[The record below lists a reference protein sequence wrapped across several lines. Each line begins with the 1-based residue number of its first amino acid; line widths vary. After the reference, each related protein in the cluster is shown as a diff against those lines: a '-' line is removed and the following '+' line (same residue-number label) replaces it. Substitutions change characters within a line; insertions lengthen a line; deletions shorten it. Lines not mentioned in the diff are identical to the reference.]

1 VTSGTIPPPGRASA
15 FVEAQPM
22 LVNASRF
29 RKVHEADWA
38 RLEQLVT
45 RCEKRSVRALADED
59 LLALPLL
66 YRSALSTL
74 SVARETSLD
83 RSLIRYL
90 EQLCARAYFQIYGVP
105 TSALRQLGHF
115 FAHGW
120 PDAVKALWRETLVAL
135 LLTLAG
141 GLVGYLLVASDP
153 AWFYALVPDG
163 MAGGRDPTASAA
175 TLRATLYKGDKEE
188 LLATFAAFLFT
199 HNAQIAIFAFA
210 LGFAF
215 AVPTAM
221 LIVYNG
227 LLLGAMIAVFSA
239 KGLGFE
245 FAGWLS
251 IHGTTEMFAIMLSGA
266 AGFRIGTAI
275 AFPGRLARGD
285 SAVAAGRTGAVAM
298 GGTVIMLAV
307 AGLLEGIG
315 RQTVTGD
322 VTRYAI
328 GLAMLAGWMVYFYL
342 PRRRA

>member
-1 VTSGTIPPPGRASA
+1 MTSSGTNSA
-15 FVEAQPM
+15 FVAAQPV

-29 RKVHEADWA
+29 RKVHAADWE
-38 RLEQLVT
+38 RLDRLVT
-45 RCEKRSVRALADED
+45 RCEKRSVRALSDDD

-83 RSLIRYL
+83 RSLVRYL

-115 FAHGW
+115 FAHSW
-120 PDAVKALWRETLVAL
+120 PESVQALWRETLVAL
-135 LLTLAG
+135 LLTVAG
-141 GLVGYLLVASDP
+141 ALVGYLLVVHDP
-153 AWFYALVPDG
+153 SWFYGIVGEG
-163 MAGGRDPTASAA
+163 MAQGRDPTASAA
-175 TLRATLYKGDKEE
+175 TLKATLYDNKEE
-188 LLATFAAFLFT
+188 LLATFATFLFT
-199 HNAQIAIFAFA
+199 HNAQIAIFSFA

-221 LIVYNG
+221 LILYNG
-227 LLLGAMIAVFSA
+227 LMLGAMMAVFAS

-245 FAGWLS
+245 FAGWLT
-251 IHGTTEMFAIMLSGA
+251 IHGTTEMFAIILSGA

-285 SAVAAGRTGAVAM
+285 SAVAAGRSGAVAV
-298 GGTVIMLAV
+298 GGAVVMLAV

-322 VTRYAI
+322 ATRYAI
-328 GLAMLAGWMVYFYL
+328 GLAMLAGWLVYFYL
-342 PRRRA
+342 PRRR